1 MRNEEINDL
10 CNRTSDIIIITIPT
24 ELTQSAINGIFDL
37 LRQPFIDNSIIVC
50 YRTEIYAFKSEM
62 LTDC

>member
-1 MRNEEINDL
+1 MRYEEIND
-10 CNRTSDIIIITIPT
+10 TIIITIPT
-24 ELTQSAINGIFDL
+24 ELNQSAINGIFDL
-37 LRQPFIDNSIIVC
+37 LRQPFIDNIIIDIIVC